1 MEVSLAISTLKQY
14 VLKPQESGSAMSGKD
29 KAILAPFV
37 VVVVEKQ
44 KIIFS
49 VSIHSDFVYF

>member
-37 VVVVEKQ
+37 VVVEKQ